1 MCSDVKLAKY
11 KSSEELGDYLIWLM
25 NVNVMRLS
33 LVTTGKLEKSEL
45 T

>member
-1 MCSDVKLAKY
+1 MCSDVKSVKY
-11 KSSEELGDYLIWLM
+11 KSFEEHGDYLILLM

>member
-1 MCSDVKLAKY
+1 MGSDVKLAKY
-11 KSSEELGDYLIWLM
+11 KSFEEHGDYLIWLM